1 MMLLMEYGVGD
12 GMRSSLPKTRHS
24 NCSSWQPSVLL
35 GFWEEAPWPL
45 PWFGFQLYIGSPWSL
60 PWWPSA
66 GNAICVMGP
75 NFLETDHPWFLTLT
89 AGLVGW
95 MSSLGEPNPR
105 PAPTCRALLAP
116 PLWVS
121 TVHQFGQINGGWWT
135 WPVERH
141 GSAILVYPP
150 LVGSPL
156 VVFFIL
162 APQHLAH
169 GGLIEAGGCQWLCMV
184 FLELKMVGM
193 YLMEPYVVKNRT
205 H

>member
-1 MMLLMEYGVGD
+1 
-12 GMRSSLPKTRHS
+12 MRSSLPKTRHN
-24 NCSSWQPSVLL
+24 NCSSWRPSVLL

-45 PWFGFQLYIGSPWSL
+45 PWFGFQFFCEPMVIALVWL
-60 PWWPSA
+60 SA

-75 NFLETDHPWFLTLT
+75 NFLETEHPWFPTLT

-95 MSSLGEPNPR
+95 MPGLGEPNPR
-105 PAPTCRALLAP
+105 PASTCRTLLAP
-116 PLWVS
+116 PLCVS
-121 TVHQFGQINGGWWT
+121 TFHQFGQINGGWWA

-141 GSAILVYPP
+141 GSAILVYPF
-150 LVGSPL
+150 LVGSFL

-169 GGLIEAGGCQWLCMV
+169 GGLIEAGGCQWLCVV
-184 FLELKMVGM
+184 FLEFKMAGM
-193 YLMEPYVVKNRT
+193 YLMEPCVVKNRT